1 MKNAKVKMEILN
13 GKIKNLIVK
22 LEDLECKNE
31 EFKSEN

>member
-1 MKNAKVKMEILN
+1 MEILN

-22 LEDLECKNE
+22 LEYFECKNE